1 MHNIVHN
8 MADDDVIA
16 NHITLRNGVC
26 QYVRRVPEDLRD
38 AFSFT
43 RIQKSLG
50 TRDKRAARQAALA
63 LDQEWDR
70 RFAEARQRRGLATD
84 PAGDLASL
92 DTTAWTWPDWEALAR
107 WFEATLI
114 EEDWRVRLSQA
125 KGRLFTSEADLGA
138 LPWRDNA
145 AVREHIDRGR
155 ALSAMTVATYA
166 ECRFSFVQ
174 SHVRRLGVS
183 LSRTSEHFERFM
195 AACLTAEL
203 AYLEVFRLRESR
215 QGGIRHV
222 HPDAVPGPWRRTP
235 ADGGAIV
242 VSTTPPA
249 AVPAP
254 ASTAAQVGKTL
265 ANCRAKWIENREKAK
280 KQVRPEYLREM
291 DQTIALFQAHAG
303 VTDIGEI
310 RRRHVLAYR
319 DHLGSTTDYK
329 VQTINKKIGFISSL
343 MSTAL
348 NAGWI
353 ETSLGG
359 DLFLEV
365 PEDEDHREPYTAEH
379 LATIFAHPIFTGGYR
394 FERTKACGE
403 LQFWLPLIACLHGMI
418 SSEILQIGPDTVMPH
433 PDDPDVLCFVVTNA
447 GDRRV
452 KTLARKRWV
461 PIRRELLDLGLSDLI
476 AAARAGNRRFVWPA
490 MLQHDENI
498 TRVSGYFSSFW
509 ASFTRDELEI
519 KAEGTSLYSFR
530 HAFQDRLS
538 QAGRPDEV
546 KKGLMG
552 HSEGGMTGR
561 YGTKKKPRVVNI
573 AELNE
578 AVQSLSW
585 PFLPRV
591 RGA

>member
-1 MHNIVHN
+1 MHN
-8 MADDDVIA
+8 MAADDMIA

-38 AFSFT
+38 AFPFA
-43 RIQKSLG
+43 RVQKSLG

-70 RFAEARQRRGLATD
+70 RFAEARRRRGLATD
-84 PAGDLASL
+84 AAGDLAAI
-92 DTTAWTWPDWEALAR
+92 DTTRWTWPDWEALAR

-114 EEDWRVRLSQA
+114 EEDWRARLSLVQ
-125 KGRLFTSEADLGA
+125 GRLFTSEADLSA
-138 LPWRDNA
+138 LPWRED
-145 AVREHIDRGR
+145 AVVKEHINRGR
-155 ALSAMTVATYA
+155 ALSAMAVATYA
-166 ECRFSFVQ
+166 EDRFSFVQ
-174 SHVRRLGVS
+174 SHVRGLGVS
-183 LSRTSEHFERFM
+183 LSRTMDYFERFM

-215 QGGIRHV
+215 KGGIRQV
-222 HPDAVPGPWRRTP
+222 HPDAITGPWRRVSSESSN
-235 ADGGAIV
+235 V
-242 VSTTPPA
+242 VPLSAP
-249 AVPAP
+249 PAP
-254 ASTAAQVGKTL
+254 APGSPSTRVGKTL
-265 ANCRAKWIENREKAK
+265 ADCRAKWIENRDKVK

-319 DHLGSTTDYK
+319 DHLGSATDYK
-329 VQTINKKIGFISSL
+329 FQTINKKIGFISSL
-343 MSTAL
+343 MSTGL
-348 NAGWI
+348 NAGWT

-365 PEDEDHREPYTAEH
+365 PEDEDHREPYSAEH
-379 LATIFAHPIFTGGYR
+379 IDAIFAHPIFTAGHR
-394 FERTKACGE
+394 FKRAKACGE

-418 SSEILQIGPDTVMPH
+418 SSEILQLGPDTVMPH
-433 PDDPDVLCFVVTNA
+433 PDAPDLLCFVVTNA

-452 KTLARKRWV
+452 KSLARKRWV
-461 PIRRELLDLGLSDLI
+461 PIRRELLDLGLSELLD
-476 AAARAGNRRFVWPA
+476 AACAEKRRFIWPA
-490 MLQHDENI
+490 MTQHGENV

-509 ASFTRDELEI
+509 ASFTRKELEI
-519 KAEGTSLYSFR
+519 EAEGTSLYSFR

-546 KKGLMG
+546 KKALMG
-552 HSEGGMTGR
+552 HTEGGMTGR

-573 AELNE
+573 AEIND

-585 PFLPRV
+585 PFLSLV
-591 RGA
+591 RGV

>member
-1 MHNIVHN
+1 MHN
-8 MADDDVIA
+8 MAADDMIA

-38 AFSFT
+38 AFPFA
-43 RIQKSLG
+43 RVQKSLG

-70 RFAEARQRRGLATD
+70 RFAEARRRRGLATD
-84 PAGDLASL
+84 AVGDLAAI
-92 DTTAWTWPDWEALAR
+92 DTSRWTWPEWEALAR

-114 EEDWRVRLSQA
+114 EDDWRARLSMAQ
-125 KGRLFTSEADLGA
+125 GRLFTSEADLSA
-138 LPWRDNA
+138 LPWRED
-145 AVREHIDRGR
+145 AVVKEHINRGR
-155 ALSAMTVATYA
+155 ALSAMTVAAYA
-166 ECRFSFVQ
+166 EDRFSFVQ
-174 SHVRRLGVS
+174 SHVRALGVS
-183 LSRTSEHFERFM
+183 LSRTMEHFERFM

-203 AYLEVFRLRESR
+203 AYLEVFQLRESR
-215 QGGIRHV
+215 KGGIRQV
-222 HPDAVPGPWRRTP
+222 HPDAITGPWRRVSSESSN
-235 ADGGAIV
+235 V
-242 VSTTPPA
+242 VPLSAP
-249 AVPAP
+249 PAP
-254 ASTAAQVGKTL
+254 APGSPSTRVGKTL
-265 ANCRAKWIENREKAK
+265 ADCRAKWIENRDKVK

-291 DQTIALFQAHAG
+291 DQTITLFQAHAG

-343 MSTAL
+343 MSTGL
-348 NAGWI
+348 NAGWT

-365 PEDEDHREPYTAEH
+365 PEDEDHREPYSAEH
-379 LATIFAHPIFTGGYR
+379 IDAIFAHAIFTAGHR
-394 FERTKACGE
+394 FKRAKACGE

-418 SSEILQIGPDTVMPH
+418 SSEILQLGPDTVMPH
-433 PDDPDVLCFVVTNA
+433 PDAPDLLCFVVTNA

-452 KTLARKRWV
+452 KSLARKRWV
-461 PIRRELLDLGLSDLI
+461 PIRRELLDLGLSELLD
-476 AAARAGNRRFVWPA
+476 AAYAEKRRFIWPA
-490 MLQHDENI
+490 MTQHGENV

-509 ASFTRDELEI
+509 ASFTREELEI

-546 KKGLMG
+546 KKALMG
-552 HSEGGMTGR
+552 HTDGGMTGR

-573 AELNE
+573 AEINE
-578 AVQSLSW
+578 AIQSISW
-585 PFLPRV
+585 PFLSIV
-591 RGA
+591 RRA